1 MKDVNVRVGV
11 ADFRK
16 VREGNYYY
24 IDKTGLIE
32 EILRTPGTEVTLI
45 TRPRRFGKSLGMS
58 MLEHFFDMGE
68 QMNSAIKR
76 GLGENLNPFFI
87 AKFRCF

>member
-1 MKDVNVRVGV
+1 
-11 ADFRK
+11 
-16 VREGNYYY
+16 
-24 IDKTGLIE
+24 
-32 EILRTPGTEVTLI
+32 
-45 TRPRRFGKSLGMS
+45 MS

-68 QMNSAIKR
+68 QMNSAIKS

>member
-1 MKDVNVRVGV
+1 
-11 ADFRK
+11 
-16 VREGNYYY
+16 
-24 IDKTGLIE
+24 
-32 EILRTPGTEVTLI
+32 
-45 TRPRRFGKSLGMS
+45 

-68 QMNSAIKR
+68 QMNSAIKS